1 MKKWQDIAIK
11 GCLFVVSQLFMWAL
25 WVTSTLFDLRSDV
38 KMLLLKEKLTVA
50 DAELVAP
57 RAKQP
62 TLNAEISL
70 PFKRFLTK
78 EK

>member
-1 MKKWQDIAIK
+1 MKKWQDWSIK
-11 GCLFVVSQLFMWAL
+11 ITLVLLSNLGIWAM
-25 WVTSTLFDLRSDV
+25 WVTSTLFELKSDV
-38 KMLLLKEKLTVA
+38 KMLLVKEKLTVA
-50 DAELVAP
+50 DMELRVP
-57 RAKQP
+57 GVEKP